1 MKLPI
6 VVLVGGLGK
15 RLGNKVKKN
24 PKPLIK
30 INGKPFL
37 EIVLTNLINKG
48 FREIILCTG
57 YLESK
62 IIKFVKEKKFK
73 AKITISKDGKSLL
86 DTGGAIKKTI
96 NKINSKFF
104 VMYGDTF
111 LPIDFKKLERKY
123 LKQKKP
129 VLMTILKNNNKFDKS
144 NVFYNKKTLFY
155 NKDNYDVKMKYI
167 DYGLLIFNKKV
178 FKTIKKKKFS
188 LSLLLNKL
196 SLKNLIYGHKVYK
209 RFYEIGS
216 IKGLRETKK
225 YLKNYEY

>member
-6 VVLVGGLGK
+6 VVLVGGLGR

-37 EIVLTNLINKG
+37 EIILTNLINKG
-48 FREIILCTG
+48 FKKIVLCTG

-62 IIKFVKEKKFK
+62 ILKFVKKKKIK
-73 AKITISKDGKSLL
+73 AKIIISSDGKSLL
-86 DTGGAIKKTI
+86 DTGGAIKKAR
-96 NKINSKFF
+96 NKVSNKFF
-104 VMYGDTF
+104 LMYGDTF
-111 LPIDFKKLERKY
+111 LPIDFEKIEKKY

-144 NVFYNKKTLFY
+144 NVFYNKKTLLY
-155 NKDNYDVKMKYI
+155 SKDNYDAKMKYI
-167 DYGLLIFNKKV
+167 DYGLLVFNKNV
-178 FKTIKKKKFS
+178 FKTIKKKKFP

-196 SLKNLIYGHKVYK
+196 SLKNLIYGYKVYK

-225 YLKNYEY
+225 YLKSYEY

>member
-96 NKINSKFF
+96 SKINSKFF

-129 VLMTILKNNNKFDKS
+129 VLMTILKNNNKFDIS

-155 NKDNYDVKMKYI
+155 NKYNYDVKM
-167 DYGLLIFNKKV
+167 
-178 FKTIKKKKFS
+178 
-188 LSLLLNKL
+188 
-196 SLKNLIYGHKVYK
+196 
-209 RFYEIGS
+209 
-216 IKGLRETKK
+216 
-225 YLKNYEY
+225 